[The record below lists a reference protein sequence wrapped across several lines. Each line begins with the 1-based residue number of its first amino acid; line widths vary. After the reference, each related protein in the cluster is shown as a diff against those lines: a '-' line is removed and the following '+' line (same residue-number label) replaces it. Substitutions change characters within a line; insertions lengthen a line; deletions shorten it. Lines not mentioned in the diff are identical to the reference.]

1 MSDKIKK
8 LNKLEHPSSFIQL
21 NTIKGFKYVD
31 KAGEIVNEYH
41 DKNTPP
47 EFTMNLNGLVIKNP
61 SNNLDELRITP
72 NTIWARLESA
82 GSLEQIE
89 SAFQKNV
96 EKITSILEI
105 EKIKRFGWRNY
116 YIFECQNKEEME
128 GYFKKNFSLE
138 MGDLTYAEVNITK
151 GDIEANVRIKQMI
164 KADDSEKFGVL
175 FDIDT
180 FVNKEIKVSE
190 IKTLSGQFKTF
201 LKEDFLNLVNNFLK
215 D

>member
-8 LNKLEHPSSFIQL
+8 LNKLQHPSSFIQL
-21 NTIKGFKYVD
+21 NTIRGFKYVD

-41 DKNTPP
+41 NKNTPP
-47 EFTMNLNGLVIKNP
+47 EFVMNLNGLVIKNP
-61 SNNLDELRITP
+61 SSTLDELRITP

-96 EKITSILEI
+96 ETITSILEI
-105 EKIKRFGWRNY
+105 EKVKRFGWRNY
-116 YIFECQNKEEME
+116 YIFECQSKEEMG
-128 GYFKKNFSLE
+128 GYFKKSSSIT
-138 MGDLTYAEVNITK
+138 MGNLTYLEISIKK

-164 KADDSEKFGVL
+164 KVDDSEKYGVL

-180 FVNKEIKVSE
+180 FMNKEVEVSE
-190 IKTLSGQFKTF
+190 IKNLSGQFKTF
-201 LKEDFLNLVNNFLK
+201 LKKDFLSLVNNFIK